1 MMIKGKCPV
10 CGTEGTTYDGFGF
23 SCGNK
28 ECPISLITLSY
39 QDWLTYCDRAKEL
52 VDAAFARMDKTVSGV
67 EEVREDLDPRMRS
80 ILYPVADYFKNDQ
93 YMYSRNYYWNRDHE
107 EMMLDPFGGAV
118 VLYSIDPD
126 TLTVSYTYYKNTP
139 TARFVKSILRDT
151 VKKRNEQW
159 NVYSEV
165 SLIEIENLMDEADYD
180 YLAEAAENGDSYKEH
195 LGEMFLIF
203 RIAFAR
209 YIKKKHGIKSSYR
222 V

>member
-1 MMIKGKCPV
+1 MINGKCPV
-10 CGTEGTTYDGFGF
+10 CGTEGTTCDGFGF

-28 ECPISLITLSY
+28 ECPISLITLSH

-52 VDAAFARMDKTVSGV
+52 VDAAFARMDKTESGA

-80 ILYPVADYFKNDQ
+80 ILYPVADYFKNDH

-126 TLTVSYTYYKNTP
+126 TLTVSYTYYKLPSTE
-139 TARFVKSILRDT
+139 RFIKEHLRAITSVRRKSMDI
-151 VKKRNEQW
+151 
-159 NVYSEV
+159 YSEV

-180 YLAEAAENGDSYKEH
+180 YLVEAAENGDSYKEH

>member
-1 MMIKGKCPV
+1 MITGKCPV
-10 CGTEGTTYDGFGF
+10 CGTEGKTYDGHGF

-52 VDAAFARMDKTVSGV
+52 VDAAFARMDKAASGV
-67 EEVREDLDPRMRS
+67 EEVREDRHPRMSS

-93 YMYSRNYYWNRDHE
+93 YMYSRNYYWNREHE

-118 VLYSIDPD
+118 VMYKINPE
-126 TLTVSYTYYKNTP
+126 TLKVSYTFYKLAP
-139 TARFVKSILRDT
+139 TERFVKADLRYIT
-151 VKKRNEQW
+151 CIRRESMNI
-159 NVYSEV
+159 YSEV
-165 SLIEIENLMDEADYD
+165 SLIEIENLMDDSDYD
-180 YLAEAAENGDSYKEH
+180 YFAEAAARGDSYLEYI
-195 LGEMFLIF
+195 GEMFLVF